1 MADEYKKT
9 IIKKKICWII
19 AFFFAIFWLL
29 VTFIPF
35 LFMVLNSLKEQ
46 FEMLTSGVFTLPK
59 NPSIQNYITVLNG
72 GFWGYFGRS
81 VIVVAISLTLLLFI
95 ASCAS
100 YPLSRMQFKGRGV
113 CYALIIACMSIPM
126 HVTLIPV
133 FKMATKTGLYD
144 TIWALP
150 GPYVAFALAIS
161 VFILTGFME
170 ASIPKEIEEAAE
182 IDGCGKYRTFF
193 SIILPL
199 SVPGL
204 STLGIYNG
212 VNFWNEFSFVKTLT
226 QSVSAQTLP
235 MAMNNF
241 KGEHSLDIPLM
252 LSVLT
257 LAVLP
262 MIVLFIILQD
272 KLVKG
277 MTAGAVKG

>member
-9 IIKKKICWII
+9 IIKKRICLII

-59 NPSIQNYITVLNG
+59 NPSIQNYIAVLNG

-81 VIVVAISLTLLLFI
+81 VIVVAISLALLLFI

>member
-9 IIKKKICWII
+9 IIKKRICWVI

-29 VTFIPF
+29 ITFIPF

-59 NPSIQNYITVLNG
+59 NPSIKNYITVLQG

-81 VIVVAISLTLLLFI
+81 VIVVAISLALLLFI

>member
-9 IIKKKICWII
+9 IIKKRICWII

-46 FEMLTSGVFTLPK
+46 FELLPSGVFTLPK
-59 NPSIQNYITVLNG
+59 NPSIQNYIAVLNG

-81 VIVVAISLTLLLFI
+81 VIVVAISLALLLFI

-100 YPLSRMQFKGRGV
+100 YPLSRMQFKGRSV

>member
-9 IIKKKICWII
+9 IIKKRICWII

-59 NPSIQNYITVLNG
+59 NPSIQNYIAVLNG

-81 VIVVAISLTLLLFI
+81 VIVVAISLALLLFI

-100 YPLSRMQFKGRGV
+100 YPLSRMQFKGRSV

-126 HVTLIPV
+126 HLTLIPV